1 MELIDSYYRHTAQA
15 PLAAPSLVGD
25 IRVDVCVIGGGIAGC
40 STALHLAQRGFKV
53 ALLEAHS
60 VGWGASGRNGGQILP
75 GYSCGQD
82 TLQAAVGIELAKR
95 MWNISLE
102 GVRLVRALIERYNI
116 DCDLG
121 VGHVEA
127 ALSPLQRDE
136 LLKSQRALQQDY
148 EYHDLQMLERDELQ
162 SFVASPLYR
171 AGLFDR
177 GALHLHPLNYTLG
190 MARAARDTGVRIHED
205 TPVTRL
211 DTGTQ
216 TRVHTPHGSVV
227 AEFIVLCCNAYIGSL
242 AARPQSRIMAVGTYM
257 VATEPLGDSTI
268 AAVLPKNVAVSD
280 AKFILDYFRRTP
292 DTRLLF
298 GGRVSYSGLHAS
310 AAHGT
315 ERLMHKVFP
324 QLRTAKVDFAWGCY
338 IDITMNRAPDFG
350 RIAPNVYYLQG
361 FSGHGVALAG
371 VAGQL
376 AAEAVAGHAER
387 FDWFSN
393 IPHRKFPGGP
403 LRMPTLVLAMLWY
416 RLRDILRR

>member
-15 PLAAPSLVGD
+15 PLAAPSLVDD
-25 IRVDVCVIGGGIAGC
+25 IRVDVCVVGGGIAGC

-82 TLQAAVGIELAKR
+82 TLQATVGPELAKR
-95 MWNISLE
+95 MWGVSLE
-102 GVRLVRALIERYNI
+102 GVRLVRTLIERYNI

-127 ALSPLQRDE
+127 ALNTHQRGE
-136 LLKSQRALQQDY
+136 LLKTQRALQDDY
-148 EYHDLQMLERDELQ
+148 EYHDLRMLERDELQ
-162 SFVASPLYR
+162 SFVASPLYC
-171 AGLFDR
+171 AGLLDR

-190 MARAARDTGVRIHED
+190 VARAARGAGVRIHEN
-205 TPVTRL
+205 TSVTKL
-211 DTGTQ
+211 ETGAQ
-216 TRVHTPHGSVV
+216 TRVHTSQGSVV
-227 AEFIVLCCNAYIGSL
+227 AEFVVLCCNAYIDSL
-242 AARPQSRIMAVGTYM
+242 AERPQSRIMPVGTYM
-257 VATEPLGDSTI
+257 IATEPLGDTNI
-268 AAVLPKNVAVSD
+268 AAVLPQNVAVSD

-298 GGRVSYSGLHAS
+298 GGLVSYSGLHAS
-310 AAHGT
+310 AAHGV
-315 ERLMHKVFP
+315 RRPLLKVFP
-324 QLRTAKVDFAWGCY
+324 QLRGAKIDFAWGGY

-361 FSGHGVALAG
+361 FSGHGVALTG

-376 AAEAVAGHAER
+376 VADAVAGHAER

-416 RLRDILRR
+416 RLRDVLGR